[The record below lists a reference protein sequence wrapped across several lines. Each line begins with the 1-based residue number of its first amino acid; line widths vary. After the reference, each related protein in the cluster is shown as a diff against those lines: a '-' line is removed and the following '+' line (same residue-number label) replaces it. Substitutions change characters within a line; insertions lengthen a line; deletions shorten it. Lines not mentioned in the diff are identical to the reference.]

1 MKKILYLLTF
11 ILFINK
17 ISVAQINLAAGGGGS
32 ITGVAQSYNEN
43 RGAEIVVL
51 SSTNITVQSIT
62 LSGFYCGNNG
72 GTDSAYLGARIYNAT
87 TTALLASANDS
98 VHNIFN
104 SNVTIP
110 ISYTLISGNMYRVS
124 VYAWG
129 PHPPTG
135 NSGLMYH
142 PATLPYTEPTG
153 MFQIN
158 HGYDGYGDTMPNT
171 NNIYVPLITLNTIP
185 TGVAQA
191 NEANAFSVYPNPT
204 TENISITISKVMNN
218 ASLTI
223 YNLLGEKI
231 YTDNVSSQ
239 GNFRTELN
247 IKEPAGIYFLE
258 IKDNENRYVQKLI
271 IQADK

>member
-1 MKKILYLLTF
+1 MKKIVYLLII

-17 ISVAQINLAAGGGGS
+17 ISIAQINLATGGGGS
-32 ITGVAQSYNEN
+32 TTGVGQSYNEN

-51 SSTNITVQSIT
+51 SASNIMVQSLT
-62 LSGFYCGNNG
+62 LSGFFCGSNG
-72 GTDSAYLGARIYNAT
+72 GTDSAYLGVRIYNSA

-110 ISYTLISGNMYRVS
+110 ISYTLISGNSYRIS

-142 PATLPYTEPTG
+142 PANLPYTEPTG
-153 MFQIN
+153 ALQII

-171 NNIYVPLITLNTIP
+171 NNIYIPLMTLNTIP
-185 TGVAQA
+185 TGMAQV
-191 NEANAFSVYPNPT
+191 NEASTFSVYPNPFSEQAILKFNNPGKIKFSFYIYNT
-204 TENISITISKVMNN
+204 QGLLVKTEEDIFSDIITINRK
-218 ASLTI
+218 
-223 YNLLGEKI
+223 NLVRGLYFFRLVNEK
-231 YTDNVSSQ
+231 S
-239 GNFRTELN
+239 
-247 IKEPAGIYFLE
+247 E
-258 IKDNENRYVQKLI
+258 IISGRFAVE
-271 IQADK
+271 